1 MTANKSSV
9 VRGLFGDANTP
20 SASAWESSLSGEV
33 MESSLGDDS
42 SKKNRSIFKRK
53 LLSSVLCFADPALK
67 NIGGI
72 TIFKMRERKRERSAK
87 L

>member
-1 MTANKSSV
+1 
-9 VRGLFGDANTP
+9 
-20 SASAWESSLSGEV
+20 